1 MGKAAP
7 ATTTGNTQ
15 LANAAAQGATCVQAF
30 ASSGFYKGTWVQFG
44 DGTTPPTEQKTIRAM
59 YTNTDCTGVEITTSR
74 RLALNPAV
82 YGVGLDSPL
91 ENSYPANTPITT
103 VEGGWGPTCFPGDA
117 KVNVYSRGPTDIASL
132 SVGDK
137 VLVESVAGELTFAP
151 VLSFLHK
158 VPGSIVLPHESVTVV
173 HSQGT
178 FRASANHLA
187 FVLSE
192 GGVRGDMPVSTL
204 RPGEQL
210 LVQSASGEEVPSL
223 ILSSSLE
230 STTAGMY
237 APFTSSGAL
246 VVDGVIAS
254 NYGAPS
260 SGVSLPHGAAH
271 AAFFG
276 LRMFHGLGLTIAPKV
291 DLLLPFVKMV
301 FQQVRLEKYV

>member
-1 MGKAAP
+1 MG
-7 ATTTGNTQ
+7 
-15 LANAAAQGATCVQAF
+15 
-30 ASSGFYKGTWVQFG
+30 
-44 DGTTPPTEQKTIRAM
+44 
-59 YTNTDCTGVEITTSR
+59 TNTDCTGSEISTSR
-74 RLALNPAV
+74 RLAPSSV
-82 YGVGLDSPL
+82 VGVGLDSPL
-91 ENSYPANTPITT
+91 QYGYDADTAITA

-117 KVNVYSRGPTDIASL
+117 MVNVYNRGPTEIASL
-132 SVGDK
+132 SVGDE
-137 VLVESVAGELTFAP
+137 VLVESVGGGRTFAP
-151 VLSFLHK
+151 VLAFLHK
-158 VPGSIVLPHESVTVV
+158 VPGNIGLSHKSVTVV

-210 LVQSASGEEVPSL
+210 LVQSASGEEMPSL

-271 AAFFG
+271 AAFFA
-276 LRMFHGLGLTIAPKV
+276 LRMFHHLDLGIASKL
-291 DLLLPFVKMV
+291 DLVLPFVKMM
-301 FQQVRLEKYV
+301 FQHLRLDKYA